1 MWKIYVN
8 ISCVQLIAYSIIAA
22 QGYVPSSSPQNSN
35 TQMNYGASS
44 NSGLFESQ
52 NFQNMAQNVFDPSS
66 DSMDFQ
72 EGNFQWQGRSFQL
85 TNQRAFR
92 ARFERFLL
100 TSPSEQS
107 DAYQQILQQ
116 VSDLLSVGNSLHRRK
131 LPKHGSY
138 FLKLRNSA
146 KMVEIL

>member
-52 NFQNMAQNVFDPSS
+52 NFQNMAQKLLIHQVILWISKKETFSGKAAVSS
-66 DSMDFQ
+66 
-72 EGNFQWQGRSFQL
+72 
-85 TNQRAFR
+85 
-92 ARFERFLL
+92 
-100 TSPSEQS
+100 
-107 DAYQQILQQ
+107 
-116 VSDLLSVGNSLHRRK
+116 
-131 LPKHGSY
+131 
-138 FLKLRNSA
+138 
-146 KMVEIL
+146 